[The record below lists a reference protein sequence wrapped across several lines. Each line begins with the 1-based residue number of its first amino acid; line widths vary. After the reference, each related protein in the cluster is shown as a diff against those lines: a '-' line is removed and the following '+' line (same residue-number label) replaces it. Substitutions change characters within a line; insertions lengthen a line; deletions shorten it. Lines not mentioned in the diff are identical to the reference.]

1 MIRNDF
7 YLKMY
12 NKMRFV
18 LVVCVI
24 LYEVGFGAVMCAYIQ
39 DRSAV
44 DPVDLKIAIFMF
56 VFTTLFSLWL
66 FAIATETITVKERHV
81 IIRYLFF
88 YKKTISIDSI
98 TEVFVNSIT
107 GRYGITANNFGIYV
121 DGKRLVLPMQP
132 NERWKGFDEWV
143 AFLSALGHAPIV
155 FEDGTNE
162 IWPFGILGRR
172 KISDDKDD

>member
-18 LVVCVI
+18 LVACVI
-24 LYEVGFGAVMCAYIQ
+24 FYEGVFGAIMCAYIQ

-44 DPVDLKIAIFMF
+44 DPVDLKIAIFIF
-56 VFTTLFSLWL
+56 VFTTLYCLWL
-66 FAIATETITVKERHV
+66 LAVVTETITVKERHV

-132 NERWKGFDEWV
+132 NEKWKGFDEWV

-155 FEDGTNE
+155 FEEDTNE

>member
-24 LYEVGFGAVMCAYIQ
+24 FYEGVFGTIMCSYIQ
-39 DRSAV
+39 DLSAV
-44 DPVDLKIAIFMF
+44 DPVDLKIVIFMF
-56 VFTTLFSLWL
+56 VFTTLFCLWL

-107 GRYGITANNFGIYV
+107 GRHGITANNFGIYV

-132 NERWKGFDEWV
+132 NERWKGFDEWI
-143 AFLSALGHAPIV
+143 AFLSALEHAPIV
-155 FEDGTNE
+155 FEEDTNE

>member
-18 LVVCVI
+18 LVACVI
-24 LYEVGFGAVMCAYIQ
+24 FYEGVFGAIMCAYIQ

-44 DPVDLKIAIFMF
+44 DPVDLKIAIFIF
-56 VFTTLFSLWL
+56 VFTTLYCLWL
-66 FAIATETITVKERHV
+66 LAIVTETITVKERHV

-98 TEVFVNSIT
+98 TEVFVNT
-107 GRYGITANNFGIYV
+107 VYGRNGAICNQLGIYV
-121 DGKRLVLPMQP
+121 DGKRVVLPMQP
-132 NERWKGFDEWV
+132 DYRWKGFDEWV

-155 FEDGTNE
+155 FEEDTNE

>member
-18 LVVCVI
+18 LVACVI
-24 LYEVGFGAVMCAYIQ
+24 FYEVGFGAVMCAYIQ

-56 VFTTLFSLWL
+56 VFITLFSLWL

-107 GRYGITANNFGIYV
+107 GRCGRSVKNIGIYV

-155 FEDGTNE
+155 FEEDTNE